1 MQSNG
6 KLGSI
11 VAGVIAIFLVLICL
25 FYISFTVVGNHYE
38 DKAEAY
44 AHQAAGAQGTN
55 SDTYRMAYKSYID
68 SISKEKVW
76 LGYTYNEV
84 QKLGVGLGLDLKG
97 GMNVTLQVSVPDILR
112 SMANAEGN
120 PYLKSI
126 GQHRL
131 SG

>member
-76 LGYTYNEV
+76 L
-84 QKLGVGLGLDLKG
+84 
-97 GMNVTLQVSVPDILR
+97 II
-112 SMANAEGN
+112 
-120 PYLKSI
+120 KSLYI
-126 GQHRL
+126 RL
-131 SG
+131 SSPYWGIIICISTAIYT